1 MMTKHETKGGHMSG
15 DVPVSELAF
24 PEAFMRPAFADKPVK
39 TVLYLLN
46 CAAMTN
52 GCRSALAIDGPP
64 SIDLAELDSQV
75 PEDRRVLNLIRTSG
89 WWMDHGRWVCGNH
102 EPRGGW
108 GGSDA

>member
-1 MMTKHETKGGHMSG
+1 MGDRKTKGGHMSG
-15 DVPVSELAF
+15 DTPASELAF
-24 PEAFMRPAFADKPVK
+24 PEAFMRPAFPDKPVK

-52 GCRSALAIDGPP
+52 GCRSAFAIDGPP
-64 SIDLAELDSQV
+64 NIDLVELDAQA
-75 PEDRRVLNLIRTSG
+75 PEDRRVLNLIRASG

-108 GGSDA
+108 GGSDE